1 MKRRT
6 KRKLRVWGLGINRRT
21 RRKLRQAW
29 RRDGEWISMALVVVI
44 LTAAGAFLASES
56 MAAFTRA
63 AATTLEQ

>member
-1 MKRRT
+1 MKRSTTFYQDQRRMRL
-6 KRKLRVWGLGINRRT
+6 KRKLRA
-21 RRKLRQAW
+21 AW

-44 LTAAGAFLASES
+44 LASAGAFLASES